1 MKLFNTMLVLL
12 VFSIGTVYAQK
23 TISGAVTDENGDAI
37 IGATVLMKG
46 SASGTITDIDGNYS
60 IEVPEDATTLL
71 FSYIGYATQE
81 VEITGT
87 TINVTLLEGVD
98 LEKVVVTAL
107 GVKRSEKAL
116 GYAIQ
121 EVDGEEVAKS
131 NTANFVD
138 ALNGKVAGL
147 QVTSASGAAGASSRV
162 VLRGPTSLNG
172 NNEALIV
179 VDGVRINNEEL
190 TTERSLAGVAY
201 SNRGID
207 INPNDIESVVVLKG
221 AAASAL
227 YGAEG
232 ARGVLVIT
240 TKKGKGGKTKN
251 GISVDYTST
260 YTLSQVNKLPELQ
273 NKYAQGTSWFSADG
287 VTPEYR
293 GPETGWPTS
302 WGPLIDTLYWDG
314 DATYQYD
321 NNGKIVGQ
329 SDPNAGQKV
338 TPYDNLNSFF
348 QLGHAWK
355 NALSVSG
362 GGTVATYRFS
372 FSHLK
377 QDGIIPNNTFE
388 RINVGLNSQANF
400 LDNKMKIGTSINY
413 VNSGGNRIQQGSN
426 TSGIMLGLLRTPSTF
441 DNANGLADPVN
452 NSSSYYFSSDKTQRN
467 YRGGGGYDNPY
478 WVVNNSPF
486 VDRVN
491 RFIGNLN
498 ASYEFTKW
506 LTLSTK
512 IGTDFYSDTRKQS
525 FEIGSRTLPNGQ
537 VIEDQYTYHNINAFV
552 NVLGSKYFGDDHSLS
567 YNIGTEFFTTR
578 LNQQLTQGDGLSFP
592 GFMHLSNTGSVTSIT
607 DLTRTKTYS
616 LFASVE
622 YGFKN
627 MLYLSLTARNDWLST
642 LIAPT
647 KKFKAGDL
655 SVFYPSASLS
665 FVFTELLP
673 DNDILSFGKVRFSFA
688 QVGGGAPTAYLTG
701 TNFTN
706 PEPGTINALNDGWT
720 DGILFPFNGQAAYIY
735 DAVLGNPNLKPSRTT
750 DYEVGADLR
759 FFKGRLNLDA
769 TYYYRQSANQI
780 LVVPI
785 AATSGFQRA
794 VLNSGSLSTNG
805 VDIVL
810 NATPV
815 KTKDFRWDIGINFTH
830 WKTVVDALADGVE
843 RQYLDGFTGSSIYNV
858 VGQEYGQIY
867 GGAFMRVNDTDANGN
882 PIFNV
887 DKPYNPNGQMVI
899 DSASGYPLVDPL
911 ERPIGNPNPDFLLGI
926 NNTLSYKGLS
936 LSFLLDWKQGGQM
949 WNGTQGALTY
959 FGMSKL
965 TENRDMPGDA
975 PNYVFEGVT
984 QDGSTNTKPVLRDEN
999 WYTGNGGG
1007 FGSVAEH
1014 FVQETSWFRLRQL
1027 SLSYTLSSKLL
1038 SKTPF
1043 TGITISFVGRNLFL
1057 ITPYEGID
1065 PETSLVGSSSNGQG
1079 LDYFQMPNTRS
1090 FALSLNVKF

>member
-23 TISGAVTDENGDAI
+23 TISGAVTDENDEAI

-46 SASGTITDIDGNYS
+46 SASGTITDFDGNYS
-60 IEVPEDATTLL
+60 IEVPEEATALI
-71 FSYIGYATQE
+71 FSYIGYASQE
-81 VEITGT
+81 IEITGT
-87 TINVTLLEGVD
+87 TLNVTLLEGVD

-121 EVDGEEVAKS
+121 EVSGDEIAGS
-131 NTANFVD
+131 NTPNFVD

-147 QVTSASGAAGASSRV
+147 QVTSSSGAAGASSRV
-162 VLRGPTSLNG
+162 ILRGPTSLNG

-179 VDGVRINNEEL
+179 VDGVRINNQEL
-190 TTERSLAGVAY
+190 TTERSLGGVAY

-240 TKKGKGGKTKN
+240 TKKGNSGKTKN

-273 NKYAQGTSWFSADG
+273 NKYAQGSG
-287 VTPEYR
+287 NQYR

-321 NNGKIVGQ
+321 KNGQIVGA
-329 SDPNAGQKV
+329 SDPNASKKV
-338 TPYDNLNSFF
+338 SPYENLNSFF

-362 GGTVATYRFS
+362 GGSVATYRFS

-377 QDGIIPNNTFE
+377 QDGVIPNNSFE
-388 RINVGLNSQANF
+388 RINVGLSSQAKF
-400 LDNKMKIGTSINY
+400 LNDKMKIGTNINY
-413 VNSGGNRIQQGSN
+413 VNSGGHRIQQGSN
-426 TSGIMLGLLRTPSTF
+426 TSGVMLGLLRTPITF
-441 DNANGLADPVN
+441 DNSNGLTDPVN
-452 NSSSYYFSSDKTQRN
+452 DPSSYYSPDGTQRN
-467 YRGGGGYDNPY
+467 FRGGGGYDNPY

-498 ASYEFTKW
+498 VSYDFTKW
-506 LTLSTK
+506 LTLSAK
-512 IGTDFYSDTRKQS
+512 IGTDFYSDARKQS
-525 FEIGSRTLPNGQ
+525 FELGSNSLSDGQ
-537 VIEDQYTYHNINAFV
+537 VIEDQYTYHNVDAFV
-552 NVLGSKYFGDDHSLS
+552 NILGSKYFGDDHSLS
-567 YNIGTEFFTTR
+567 YNIGTEFFSTR

-592 GFMHLSNTGSVTSIT
+592 GFAHLSNASSIT
-607 DLTRTKTYS
+607 TIADLTRTKTYS

-642 LIAPT
+642 LIAPS
-647 KKFKAGDL
+647 KAFKAGDI

-665 FVFTELLP
+665 FIFTELIP
-673 DNDILSFGKVRFSFA
+673 DNDILSFGKARFSFA
-688 QVGGGAPTAYLTG
+688 QVGGGAPNAYLTG
-701 TNFTN
+701 TNFTT
-706 PEPGTINALNDGWT
+706 PTPGTINSINDGWT
-720 DGILFPFNGQAAYIY
+720 NGILFPFQGQAGYIY
-735 DAVLGNPNLKPSRTT
+735 DGVLGNENLKPSRTT
-750 DYEVGADLR
+750 DYEAGLDLR
-759 FFKGRLNLDA
+759 FFKGRLNIDA
-769 TYYYRQSANQI
+769 TYYYRQSVDQI
-780 LVVPI
+780 LVVPV

-805 VDIVL
+805 VDLVL
-810 NATPV
+810 NATPI
-815 KTKDFRWDIGINFTH
+815 KSKDFRWDISINFTH
-830 WKTVVDALADGVE
+830 WKTKVDALAENVE
-843 RQYLDGFTGSSIYNV
+843 NQYLDGFTGSSIYNV

-867 GGAFMRVNDTDANGN
+867 GGAFMRTNDTDASGN
-882 PIFNV
+882 PSFNV
-887 DKPYNPNGQMVI
+887 DMPYNPNGQLVI
-899 DSASGYPLVDPL
+899 DTTGYPMVDPL
-911 ERPIGNPNPDFLLGI
+911 ERAIGNPNPDFMMGI
-926 NNTLSYKGLS
+926 NNTFSYKGLS

-965 TENRDMPGDA
+965 TEDRDMSGDV
-975 PNYVFEGVT
+975 PTYVFDGILE
-984 QDGSTNTKPVLRDEN
+984 DGSNNTKPVLRDEN

-1014 FVQETSWFRLRQL
+1014 FIQETSWFRLRQL
-1027 SLSYTLSSKLL
+1027 SLSYTFSTKML

-1043 TGITISFVGRNLFL
+1043 AGITISFVGRNLFL
-1057 ITPYEGID
+1057 ITPYEGVD

-1090 FALSLNVKF
+1090 FALSLNIKF